1 MLVQSVNKL
10 FSGNKFMVKVVAFC
24 VGFLFLGAS
33 QAQLVASVPYTPS
46 WAVRHHLQWLI
57 DHAGLQLTGSHWP
70 LPLAAVEQA
79 LSDLR
84 LDDAD
89 PSIDRTQ
96 ITGVMDVVKR
106 ELAQRHGEST
116 LSVHV
121 RNRSE
126 GLTGFAENYTP
137 GSSLM
142 VSSREWR
149 AGSQDVSAALTL
161 GLRLEE
167 SPNSLQ
173 TRFSGIGTE
182 GRYQLRLD
190 DAAAV
195 VGWGGWNVQAFS
207 HRHAWGPGW
216 QSSLV
221 NGHNNAPW
229 TGVGLQRGSVSV
241 SETPWL
247 SWMGPWNF
255 DVFVAK
261 AQDPW
266 VVPNQPSGFLF
277 SGMRLTLRPKPWLEV
292 GLSRGMQTGGAG
304 RPRGAATF
312 VKAFFGQELNKE
324 VDDTFED
331 SSAQIAGWD
340 VRVSCPSTWAS
351 WLGSCAAYTQWMGE
365 DAAGKVPLP
374 FKFMSLWGVE
384 STFEGGRYRAFA
396 EWADTNAYSLPWD
409 SKPSF
414 PGYLN
419 GVYRQGYTQGARWV
433 GSAQG
438 AGSQVLTLGF
448 MDAELQRMLKLHVGT
463 VNTSIGAYSPAVD
476 APKGRLRGLA
486 VSQVFQWGQVSL
498 MPELTWM
505 HLSEGT
511 DQAASKRNNVR
522 LGLAMSA
529 PF

>member
-1 MLVQSVNKL
+1 MKN
-10 FSGNKFMVKVVAFC
+10 GVAFC
-24 VGFLFLGAS
+24 VGFLFLGVS
-33 QAQLVASVPYTPS
+33 QAQVVASVPYTPS

-70 LPLAAVEQA
+70 LPLAAVERA

-84 LDDAD
+84 VDDAD
-89 PSIDRTQ
+89 PSLERSQ
-96 ITGVMDVVKR
+96 ITWAVDAAKR
-106 ELAQRHGEST
+106 ELAQKRGES
-116 LSVHV
+116 SVGVHA

-126 GLTGFAENYTP
+126 GLTGFGENYTP
-137 GSSLM
+137 GSSLT

-149 AGSQDVSAALTL
+149 AGSQEVSAALAL

-173 TRFSGIGTE
+173 TNFSGFGTE

-190 DAAAV
+190 ETAAV
-195 VGWGGWNVQAFS
+195 VGWGGWNAQAFS

-229 TGVGLQRGSVSV
+229 TGLGLQRGSVAA

-261 AQDPW
+261 AQDPL
-266 VVPNQPSGFLF
+266 VVANQPDGFLF
-277 SGMRLTLRPKPWLEV
+277 SGLRLTLRPMPWLEV
-292 GLSRGMQTGGAG
+292 GLSRGMQTGGTG

-312 VKAFFGQELNKE
+312 VKAFFGQELNQE

-340 VRVSCPSTWAS
+340 VRVACPLAWAS

-365 DAAGKVPLP
+365 DAAGKLPLP
-374 FKFMSLWGVE
+374 YKFMSLWGVE
-384 STFEGGRYRAFA
+384 STFEGGRYRGFA

-409 SKPSF
+409 TNASF
-414 PGYLN
+414 PGYVN
-419 GVYRQGYTQGARWV
+419 GVYRQGYTQGARWA

-438 AGSQVLTLGF
+438 SGSQVLTLGF

-463 VNTSIGAYSPAVD
+463 VHKSIGAFSPAVD
-476 APKGRLRGLA
+476 APHGRLRGVA
-486 VSQVFQWGQVSL
+486 ASQVFQWGHVTL
-498 MPELTWM
+498 TPELAWT
-505 HLSEGT
+505 HLSKGT
-511 DQAASKRNNVR
+511 DQAASKRHGVR
-522 LGLAMSA
+522 LGLAA
-529 PF
+529 RVPL